1 MKSWSSSRLLSDI
14 CFNFSIIK
22 TIPSNSSSVD
32 IISKN
37 KAFYDGTK
45 QKLLGRF
52 HAYSLKIKPI
62 YNYIIK

>member
-14 CFNFSIIK
+14 CFNFFIIK

-37 KAFYDGTK
+37 KAFYYVTTPK
-45 QKLLGRF
+45 FLSRF
-52 HAYSLKIKPI
+52 HLYSLKIKPI

>member
-1 MKSWSSSRLLSDI
+1 MKSWSSSPHLSDI
-14 CFNFSIIK
+14 CFNFFIIK

-52 HAYSLKIKPI
+52 HAYSLKMQPI

>member
-14 CFNFSIIK
+14 CFNFFIIK

-37 KAFYDGTK
+37 KAFYDVTTPK
-45 QKLLGRF
+45 FLGRF
-52 HAYSLKIKPI
+52 HSYSLKLKLI
-62 YNYIIK
+62 YNYILK